1 MESLRAL
8 GIPLDDLLEK
18 IGSLVQVLDVQG
30 HVLYANAHWL
40 DVLGYTPD
48 ELPELRFF
56 DHVLHP
62 IERGQTLMMLDRLH
76 EGEELAHV
84 VLALMTRRETP
95 IVVEGSLI
103 PHIVDDELK
112 YIIGVLRDVTSH
124 TETETELE
132 RLFNLSGD
140 MLGVL
145 DFDSI
150 FLKLNPA
157 WVDALGYGAEEMMG
171 ASLLD
176 FVHEADQAALLYEMQ
191 KLAGGERTA
200 LFENRFRTKNG
211 SYRWLSWSAAPYTD
225 TQRIYF
231 SARDTTAR
239 RQSEEMLHR
248 VNEQLRAIL
257 NNSAALIYLKDA
269 EGHYMLVNPAF
280 ESVFGVQQAQIIG
293 QRDEQVFDPQI
304 AEAIRENDQRILDKR
319 APAQFEETLPTAD
332 MPHTFLST
340 KFPLMD
346 SDGRPYAI
354 CAVSTDITYRKL
366 TEMQLSLRNQAIEAS
381 PTGISIADATL
392 PDMPLIYV
400 NPAFEKQTGY
410 SAIDAIGRN
419 CRFLQAHDRD
429 QPPLA
434 DIRRALSQREP
445 VTVVLRNYRK
455 NGTMF
460 YSELSLAPIFDDDGY
475 LTHYV
480 GISTDVTKR
489 VEAEAK
495 IQAQNQALIK
505 GNRALVAARKQA
517 EDATRLKSQFLATMS
532 HELRTP
538 LNAIIGYTEIQ
549 LAGMAGDMNEEQVD
563 YQQRVLA
570 NAEHLLELIN
580 DVLDIAKIE
589 AGRMEMVNK
598 PFNLRDW
605 LDEVVAQVRG
615 LAEEKGIELV
625 TQLDERMPPVIYGD
639 PARVKQITINLLS
652 NGIKFTHEGNVRV
665 QIRRHGHDAW
675 KLIVS
680 DTGIGIPSH
689 MLETIFEEFRQIDN
703 TSQREQGGTG
713 LGLSIVR
720 KLVLMMGGNIRVS
733 SQVGRG
739 SSFMIILPLV
749 KQDINER
756 SLVGEYDD
764 QS

>member
-269 EGHYMLVNPAF
+269 QGHYMLVNPAF